1 MSSKNDSKK
10 KLAEYFWMEINK
22 AILTSPEVKL
32 SIKQLQ
38 ALGLLDYVSEYNLV
52 LEVDRLIDKIVKE
65 ADDVTPDEL
74 TQLKKDF
81 QEVEESGQ
89 IASSQSQK
97 SSKKITLKEKPDPED
112 SETLKTISMPWV
124 DGKLLSGNEMLFEEY
139 IRQEFDEEQWLKES
153 KIKL

>member
-1 MSSKNDSKK
+1 
-10 KLAEYFWMEINK
+10 MEINR

-52 LEVDRLIDKIVKE
+52 LEVDRLIEKIVKE

-74 TQLKKDF
+74 SQLKDDF
-81 QEVEESGQ
+81 LEVEESGQ
-89 IASSQSQK
+89 IDFSHSQK
-97 SSKKITLKEKPDPED
+97 NRKKTTLKEKTDPEE

-124 DGKLLSGNEMLFEEY
+124 DGNLLSGNEVLFEEY
-139 IRQEFDEEQWLKES
+139 LSQEFDEEQWLRQT
-153 KIKL
+153 KIRL

>member
-1 MSSKNDSKK
+1 MSSKNDGKK

-52 LEVDRLIDKIVKE
+52 LEVDRLIEKIIKE
-65 ADDVTPDEL
+65 AGDVTLDEL

-81 QEVEESGQ
+81 LDVEESGQ
-89 IASSQSQK
+89 IDFSHNQK
-97 SSKKITLKEKPDPED
+97 SNEKTTLKEKTD
-112 SETLKTISMPWV
+112 SETFKTISMPWV

-139 IRQEFDEEQWLKES
+139 LSQEFDEEQWLKQT
-153 KIKL
+153 KIRF

>member
-1 MSSKNDSKK
+1 MSSKNDGKK

-52 LEVDRLIDKIVKE
+52 LEVDRLINKIVKE
-65 ADDVTPDEL
+65 ADDVTLDEL
-74 TQLKKDF
+74 AQLKEDF
-81 QEVEESGQ
+81 MDVEESGQ
-89 IASSQSQK
+89 IDFSHSQK
-97 SSKKITLKEKPDPED
+97 ASEKTILKEKTD

-139 IRQEFDEEQWLKES
+139 LSREFDEEQWLKRS
-153 KIKL
+153 KIRF

>member
-1 MSSKNDSKK
+1 MSLQNDGKK

-52 LEVDRLIDKIVKE
+52 LEVDRLINKIVKE

-74 TQLKKDF
+74 TQLKNDF

-89 IASSQSQK
+89 IDFTQSQK
-97 SSKKITLKEKPDPED
+97 SSKKITLKEKAD
-112 SETLKTISMPWV
+112 SEESETVKTISMPWV

-139 IRQEFDEEQWLKES
+139 LSQEFDEEQWLKQS

>member
-1 MSSKNDSKK
+1 MSLKNDGKK

-65 ADDVTPDEL
+65 TDDVTLDEL

-81 QEVEESGQ
+81 LEVEESGQ
-89 IASSQSQK
+89 IDFSQGEK
-97 SSKKITLKEKPDPED
+97 SSKKTTLKEVTDSED

-124 DGKLLSGNEMLFEEY
+124 DGKLLSDNEMLFEEY
-139 IRQEFDEEQWLKES
+139 LSQEFDEDRWLKKS